1 MERGPLNSNCLSSIY
16 PPCIPRM
23 YSGDDRLDEGLAK
36 LAFLLLFYNYLIF
49 LYFLHQ
55 VRWQLCS
62 PISKPVITKQQQRS
76 CCSFVLLSI
85 LIISNSISVLI
96 DWTQPKWTERFVHL
110 RTLQY
115 LETLLSG
122 LNWKRHIGLCICR
135 ICVINKSPTK
145 IGVKIVNCPPRW
157 NKNGLSQSNG
167 PFRFVTPSP
176 VKSRRLMLLV
186 WAWPLATGVQ
196 SLASQAMNRCFY

>member
-1 MERGPLNSNCLSSIY
+1 MERGPRNSNCLSSIY
-16 PPCIPRM
+16 TPCIPQM

-62 PISKPVITKQQQRS
+62 PISKSVIIKQQQRS

-96 DWTQPKWTERFVHL
+96 DWTQPKWTEKGLYTYVHFSIRRNCCL
-110 RTLQY
+110 D
-115 LETLLSG
+115 
-122 LNWKRHIGLCICR
+122 WIGRDILV
-135 ICVINKSPTK
+135 CVFAVYVWSTNPPTK

-157 NKNGLSQSNG
+157 NKNGPSQSNG
-167 PFRFVTPSP
+167 PFRFVTASP
-176 VKSRRLMLLV
+176 VRRLMLLV